1 MNLGWYEI
9 MDRIAMIQNSLNDNV
24 YLHQEADVKLQ
35 SMLHTVQANL
45 NKAYNY
51 SATKFDESCEQTTKG
66 ETE

>member
-45 NKAYNY
+45 NKAYDY
-51 SATKFDESCEQTTKG
+51 SARKFDESCVQPKG
-66 ETE
+66 DML

>member
-24 YLHQEADVKLQ
+24 CLHQEADVKLQ

-51 SATKFDESCEQTTKG
+51 SATKFDESCEQTKG

>member
-45 NKAYNY
+45 NKTYDY
-51 SATKFDESCEQTTKG
+51 SARKFDESCEQTKG